1 MISAKEDIPMDITK
15 EAEQIV
21 SKLTADPTLIK
32 QFSLDPV
39 KLLEKTFKIDLPD
52 DQINKLIKE
61 VTGKLSSTDTK
72 DLINSAMKSI
82 DKDGDGIDLKDVTDL
97 LGKLK

>member
-1 MISAKEDIPMDITK
+1 MDITK